1 MATVSFIPESHQS
14 ISAMKAMIE
23 YCLQQKKVADED
35 SGRRLVSGVNCNGE
49 NAFTE
54 FMATKT
60 AHHKKGGMNFYHYVQ
75 SFSPNENISAEQ
87 VNKIGLEFAEK
98 AWPGHEVLV
107 TTHTDV
113 AHLHNHFVINS
124 VHYENGRKL
133 RQSPG
138 TLTKLRSLSDGI
150 CQQHGLSVLEPY
162 KKDGANISSREYRA
176 AAKGD
181 SWKFKLMSD
190 IDFVMN
196 RSGSRAD
203 FMREMQRL
211 GYKVTWTDERK
222 YITFTCPNGM
232 KCRDIRLHDEKYLK
246 EGLEYEFT
254 IRKQHTAELGN
265 GYAEEEKR
273 TDTVRAG
280 TDPVSASGVCDP
292 DRTAQAGEQA
302 AGGRSGISAEA
313 VSDDRTAG
321 DGGGAERSLH
331 QYTEYRGG
339 VYGKDG
345 AGSGDGEPQNGG
357 TDAEPRR
364 TGWEESR
371 AVYFE
376 LLRNSFQE
384 YRDAGQH
391 DRETAPKNIENY
403 DSHGGIGGGAVAAGL
418 RRSEALGARWSRV
431 DWEKK
436 TILLDTKIIEYKE
449 NGKVIVEP
457 VEEMKNKSSRRTL
470 PLPDPVYEMLC
481 EEREKQDLYRRMFK
495 GSYNR
500 KHDDY
505 ICVDQLGGLIRPNRV
520 TQRFAD
526 LIRQYGLRK
535 IRFHDLRHT
544 FASILINQDVP
555 LLNVS
560 TFLGHSDLSTTAN
573 IYAHLDKSKKQES
586 ADVISS
592 IFNKAKE

>member
-14 ISAMKAMIE
+14 ISAMKAVIE

-75 SFSPNENISAEQ
+75 SFSSTESVTAEQ
-87 VNKIGLEFAEK
+87 VHEIGLAFAKK

-150 CQQHGLSVLEPY
+150 CLEHELSVLEPY
-162 KKDGANISSREYRA
+162 KKDGAKISSREYRA

-196 RSGSRAD
+196 RSGNRAD
-203 FMREMQRL
+203 FIREMLRL

-222 YITFTCPNGM
+222 YITFTCPNGI

-246 EGLEYEFT
+246 EVLEHEFT
-254 IRKQHTAELGN
+254 IREQHTAEFGN
-265 GYAEEEKR
+265 GYAEEEKLTDAVR
-273 TDTVRAG
+273 TG
-280 TDPVSASGVCDP
+280 TDPVSAAGVCDP
-292 DRTAQAGEQA
+292 DRTAQAGEQV
-302 AGGRSGISAEA
+302 AGGRGGISAET

-321 DGGGAERSLH
+321 DGGGTERPLH
-331 QYTEYRGG
+331 TDTEYRGG
-339 VYGKDG
+339 IYRKDS

-357 TDAEPRR
+357 ADAEPRR

-376 LLRNSFQE
+376 LLRNPFKE
-384 YRDAGQH
+384 YRDSGQH
-391 DRETAPKNIENY
+391 DRETAPKNFGNY
-403 DSHGGIGGGAVAAGL
+403 DSHNGIGSGAVAAGL
-418 RRSEALGARWSRV
+418 RGILEAGS
-431 DWEKK
+431 
-436 TILLDTKIIEYKE
+436 IIE
-449 NGKVIVEP
+449 G
-457 VEEMKNKSSRRTL
+457 
-470 PLPDPVYEMLC
+470 
-481 EEREKQDLYRRMFK
+481 
-495 GSYNR
+495 
-500 KHDDY
+500 
-505 ICVDQLGGLIRPNRV
+505 
-520 TQRFAD
+520 
-526 LIRQYGLRK
+526 
-535 IRFHDLRHT
+535 
-544 FASILINQDVP
+544 
-555 LLNVS
+555 
-560 TFLGHSDLSTTAN
+560 TA
-573 IYAHLDKSKKQES
+573 
-586 ADVISS
+586 
-592 IFNKAKE
+592 

>member
-14 ISAMKAMIE
+14 ISAMKAVIE
-23 YCLQQKKVADED
+23 YCLQQKKVADAD
-35 SGRRLVSGVNCNGE
+35 SGRRLVSGINCNGE

-75 SFSPNENISAEQ
+75 SFSPSENVTAEQ
-87 VNKIGLEFAEK
+87 VHEIGLAFAEK

-138 TLTKLRSLSDGI
+138 TLTKLRALSDGI
-150 CQQHGLSVLEPY
+150 CQQHGLSLLEPY

-203 FMREMQRL
+203 FIREMQRL

-232 KCRDIRLHDEKYLK
+232 KCRDVRLHDEKYLK
-246 EGLEYEFT
+246 EVLEYEFT
-254 IRKQHTAELGN
+254 IRKQHTAEHGN
-265 GYAEEEKR
+265 GNAEEGKR
-273 TDTVRAG
+273 TDSIRTG
-280 TDPVSASGVCDP
+280 KDSVSTAGVCDP
-292 DRTAQAGEQA
+292 DRTAQTGEQT
-302 AGGRSGISAEA
+302 AGGRSGISAET

-321 DGGGAERSLH
+321 DGGGTERPLH

-345 AGSGDGEPQNGG
+345 AGSGNGEPQDGSA
-357 TDAEPRR
+357 DAKSRR

-376 LLRNSFQE
+376 LLRNTFKE
-384 YRDAGQH
+384 YRDAGRH
-391 DRETAPKNIENY
+391 DRETAPKNIENN
-403 DSHGGIGGGAVAAGL
+403 DSHGGIGSGAVAVGL
-418 RRSEALGARWSRV
+418 RGILEAGSIIDDTAEDPEERRKRIEAQENASNLGAVIGLAVGVLSAAA
-431 DWEKK
+431 DSEEDITAEENNEP
-436 TILLDTKIIEYKE
+436 TIT
-449 NGKVIVEP
+449 
-457 VEEMKNKSSRRTL
+457 M
-470 PLPDPVYEMLC
+470 
-481 EEREKQDLYRRMFK
+481 
-495 GSYNR
+495 
-500 KHDDY
+500 
-505 ICVDQLGGLIRPNRV
+505 
-520 TQRFAD
+520 
-526 LIRQYGLRK
+526 
-535 IRFHDLRHT
+535 
-544 FASILINQDVP
+544 
-555 LLNVS
+555 
-560 TFLGHSDLSTTAN
+560 
-573 IYAHLDKSKKQES
+573 
-586 ADVISS
+586 
-592 IFNKAKE
+592 

>member
-14 ISAMKAMIE
+14 ISAMKAVIE

-35 SGRRLVSGVNCNGE
+35 SGRRLVSSVNCNGE

-75 SFSPNENISAEQ
+75 SFSPSERVTAEQ
-87 VNKIGLEFAEK
+87 VHEIGLAFAKK

-107 TTHTDV
+107 TTHTDT

-124 VHYENGRKL
+124 VHYENGSKL

-138 TLTKLRSLSDGI
+138 TLTKLRALSDGI

-246 EGLEYEFT
+246 EVLEYEFT

-265 GYAEEEKR
+265 GYAEEEKHADAVR
-273 TDTVRAG
+273 TG
-280 TDPVSASGVCDP
+280 TDSVSAAGVCDP
-292 DRTAQAGEQA
+292 DRTAQAGEQT
-302 AGGRSGISAEA
+302 AGGCGGISAET

-321 DGGGAERSLH
+321 DGGGAERPLH
-331 QYTEYRGG
+331 PDTEYRGG
-339 VYGKDG
+339 IYGKDST
-345 AGSGDGEPQNGG
+345 GSGDGEPQNDGA
-357 TDAEPRR
+357 DAKPHR

-376 LLRNSFQE
+376 LLRNPFQE

-391 DRETAPKNIENY
+391 GGETAPKNFENY
-403 DSHGGIGGGAVAAGL
+403 DSHGGIGSGAVAAGL
-418 RRSEALGARWSRV
+418 RGILEVGSIIDGTAEDPEERRKRIEAQENASNLGAVIGLAVGILTAAADSEE
-431 DWEKK
+431 DMTDEENDEP
-436 TILLDTKIIEYKE
+436 TIK
-449 NGKVIVEP
+449 
-457 VEEMKNKSSRRTL
+457 M
-470 PLPDPVYEMLC
+470 
-481 EEREKQDLYRRMFK
+481 
-495 GSYNR
+495 
-500 KHDDY
+500 
-505 ICVDQLGGLIRPNRV
+505 
-520 TQRFAD
+520 
-526 LIRQYGLRK
+526 
-535 IRFHDLRHT
+535 
-544 FASILINQDVP
+544 
-555 LLNVS
+555 
-560 TFLGHSDLSTTAN
+560 
-573 IYAHLDKSKKQES
+573 
-586 ADVISS
+586 
-592 IFNKAKE
+592 

>member
-1 MATVSFIPESHQS
+1 MAIVNFIPESNQS
-14 ISAMKAMIE
+14 ISAMKAVID
-23 YCLQQKKVADED
+23 YCLQQKKVADAD
-35 SGRRLVSGVNCNGE
+35 SGRRLVSGVNCSGE

-60 AHHKKGGMNFYHYVQ
+60 AHHKKGGINFYHYVQ

-87 VNKIGLEFAEK
+87 VHKIGLEFAEK

-107 TTHTDV
+107 TTHTDT

-124 VHYENGRKL
+124 VHYEHGRKL
-133 RQSPG
+133 RQNPG

-196 RSGSRAD
+196 HSGSRTD

-222 YITFTCPNGM
+222 YITFTYPNGM

-246 EGLEYEFT
+246 EVLEYEFA
-254 IRKQHTAELGN
+254 IRKQRTAEFGN
-265 GYAEEEKR
+265 GYAEEEKH

-280 TDPVSASGVCDP
+280 TDPVSTAGVCDP

-302 AGGRSGISAEA
+302 AGGCGGISTET

-321 DGGGAERSLH
+321 DGGGTERPLH
-331 QYTEYRGG
+331 PNTEYRGG
-339 VYGKDG
+339 VYGKYSTG
-345 AGSGDGEPQNGG
+345 GGDGEPQNDGA
-357 TDAEPRR
+357 DAEPRR

-376 LLRNSFQE
+376 LLRNPFKE

-391 DRETAPKNIENY
+391 DRETAPKNFENY
-403 DSHGGIGGGAVAAGL
+403 DSHGGIGSGAVAAGL
-418 RRSEALGARWSRV
+418 RGVLEAGSIIENTCEDPEERRKRIEAEENASNLGAV
-431 DWEKK
+431 IGLAVG
-436 TILLDTKIIEYKE
+436 ILAAATDTYEDMTAEE
-449 NGKVIVEP
+449 NDEP
-457 VEEMKNKSSRRTL
+457 TMK
-470 PLPDPVYEMLC
+470 M
-481 EEREKQDLYRRMFK
+481 
-495 GSYNR
+495 
-500 KHDDY
+500 
-505 ICVDQLGGLIRPNRV
+505 
-520 TQRFAD
+520 
-526 LIRQYGLRK
+526 
-535 IRFHDLRHT
+535 
-544 FASILINQDVP
+544 
-555 LLNVS
+555 
-560 TFLGHSDLSTTAN
+560 
-573 IYAHLDKSKKQES
+573 
-586 ADVISS
+586 
-592 IFNKAKE
+592 

>member
-1 MATVSFIPESHQS
+1 MATVSFIPESRQS
-14 ISAMKAMIE
+14 ISAMKAVIE

-54 FMATKT
+54 FVATKT

-75 SFSPNENISAEQ
+75 SFSPSESVTAEQ
-87 VNKIGLEFAEK
+87 VHEIGLAFAKK

-133 RQSPG
+133 RQNPG

-150 CQQHGLSVLEPY
+150 CQQHGLSVLEQY

-196 RSGSRAD
+196 RSGNRAD
-203 FMREMQRL
+203 FIREMQRL

-246 EGLEYEFT
+246 EVLEYEFT

-265 GYAEEEKR
+265 GYAEEEKHA
-273 TDTVRAG
+273 DAVRAG
-280 TDPVSASGVCDP
+280 TDSVSAAGVCDP
-292 DRTAQAGEQA
+292 DRTAKTGKQT
-302 AGGRSGISAEA
+302 AGGRGGVSAET

-321 DGGGAERSLH
+321 DGGRTERPLY

-339 VYGKDG
+339 VYGKDS
-345 AGSGDGEPQNGG
+345 AGGGDGEPQDGG
-357 TDAEPRR
+357 ADAKPRR

-376 LLRNSFQE
+376 LLRNPFKE

-391 DRETAPKNIENY
+391 DRETAPKNFENY
-403 DSHGGIGGGAVAAGL
+403 DSHGGIGSGAVAAGL
-418 RRSEALGARWSRV
+418 RGVLEAGSIIENTYEDPEERRKRIEAEENASNLGAV
-431 DWEKK
+431 
-436 TILLDTKIIEYKE
+436 IGLAAGIIAVATDS
-449 NGKVIVEP
+449 GDDIS
-457 VEEMKNKSSRRTL
+457 VEENEEPIM
-470 PLPDPVYEMLC
+470 EM
-481 EEREKQDLYRRMFK
+481 
-495 GSYNR
+495 
-500 KHDDY
+500 
-505 ICVDQLGGLIRPNRV
+505 
-520 TQRFAD
+520 
-526 LIRQYGLRK
+526 
-535 IRFHDLRHT
+535 
-544 FASILINQDVP
+544 
-555 LLNVS
+555 
-560 TFLGHSDLSTTAN
+560 
-573 IYAHLDKSKKQES
+573 
-586 ADVISS
+586 
-592 IFNKAKE
+592 

>member
-1 MATVSFIPESHQS
+1 MATVSFIPESRQS
-14 ISAMKAMIE
+14 ISAMKAVTE

-75 SFSPNENISAEQ
+75 SFSPAESVTAEQ
-87 VNKIGLEFAEK
+87 VHEIGLAFAKK

-124 VHYENGRKL
+124 VHYENGMKL
-133 RQSPG
+133 RQNPG

-150 CQQHGLSVLEPY
+150 CQQYGLSVLEPY

-203 FMREMQRL
+203 FIREMQRL
-211 GYKVTWTDERK
+211 GYKVTWADERK

-246 EGLEYEFT
+246 EVLEHEFT

-265 GYAEEEKR
+265 GYAEEEKYTDAVR
-273 TDTVRAG
+273 TG
-280 TDPVSASGVCDP
+280 TDSVSAAGVCDP
-292 DRTAQAGEQA
+292 DRTAQVGEQT
-302 AGGRSGISAEA
+302 AGGCGGISAET
-313 VSDDRTAG
+313 VSDDRTVG
-321 DGGGAERSLH
+321 DGGGAERPLH
-331 QYTEYRGG
+331 QYTKYRGG
-339 VYGKDG
+339 VYGKDS
-345 AGSGDGEPQNGG
+345 AGSGDGEPQNDGA
-357 TDAEPRR
+357 DAKPHR

-376 LLRNSFQE
+376 LLRNPFKE

-391 DRETAPKNIENY
+391 DRESAPKNIKNY
-403 DSHGGIGGGAVAAGL
+403 DSHGGIDSGAVAAGL
-418 RRSEALGARWSRV
+418 RGILEAGSIIDGTAEDPEERRKRIEAQEDASNLGAVIGLAVGILTAAADSEE
-431 DWEKK
+431 DMTGEENDEP
-436 TILLDTKIIEYKE
+436 TIK
-449 NGKVIVEP
+449 
-457 VEEMKNKSSRRTL
+457 M
-470 PLPDPVYEMLC
+470 
-481 EEREKQDLYRRMFK
+481 
-495 GSYNR
+495 
-500 KHDDY
+500 
-505 ICVDQLGGLIRPNRV
+505 
-520 TQRFAD
+520 
-526 LIRQYGLRK
+526 
-535 IRFHDLRHT
+535 
-544 FASILINQDVP
+544 
-555 LLNVS
+555 
-560 TFLGHSDLSTTAN
+560 
-573 IYAHLDKSKKQES
+573 
-586 ADVISS
+586 
-592 IFNKAKE
+592 

>member
-14 ISAMKAMIE
+14 ISAMKAVID
-23 YCLQQKKVADED
+23 YCLQQKKVADAD

-49 NAFTE
+49 NVFTE

-75 SFSPNENISAEQ
+75 SFSPSESVTAEQ
-87 VNKIGLEFAEK
+87 VHEIGLAFAKK

-124 VHYENGRKL
+124 VHYENGSKL
-133 RQSPG
+133 RQNPG
-138 TLTKLRSLSDGI
+138 TLTKLRALSDGI
-150 CQQHGLSVLEPY
+150 CQRHGLSVLEPY

-196 RSGSRAD
+196 RSGSRTD

-246 EGLEYEFT
+246 EVLEHEFT

-265 GYAEEEKR
+265 GYAEEEKHA
-273 TDTVRAG
+273 DAIRAR
-280 TDPVSASGVCDP
+280 TDPVSAAGVCNP
-292 DRTAQAGEQA
+292 NRTAQAGEQA
-302 AGGRSGISAEA
+302 AGGRGGVSAET

-321 DGGGAERSLH
+321 DGGGAERPLH
-331 QYTEYRGG
+331 PDTEYRGG
-339 VYGKDG
+339 VYGKDST
-345 AGSGDGEPQNGG
+345 GSGDGEPQNDGA
-357 TDAEPRR
+357 DAKLHR

-376 LLRNSFQE
+376 LLRNPFKE

-391 DRETAPKNIENY
+391 DRESAPKNIKNY
-403 DSHGGIGGGAVAAGL
+403 DSHGGIDSGAVAAGL
-418 RRSEALGARWSRV
+418 RGILEAGSIIDGTAEDPEERRKRIEAQEDASNLGAVIGLAVGILTAAADSEE
-431 DWEKK
+431 DMTGEENDEP
-436 TILLDTKIIEYKE
+436 TIK
-449 NGKVIVEP
+449 
-457 VEEMKNKSSRRTL
+457 M
-470 PLPDPVYEMLC
+470 
-481 EEREKQDLYRRMFK
+481 
-495 GSYNR
+495 
-500 KHDDY
+500 
-505 ICVDQLGGLIRPNRV
+505 
-520 TQRFAD
+520 
-526 LIRQYGLRK
+526 
-535 IRFHDLRHT
+535 
-544 FASILINQDVP
+544 
-555 LLNVS
+555 
-560 TFLGHSDLSTTAN
+560 
-573 IYAHLDKSKKQES
+573 
-586 ADVISS
+586 
-592 IFNKAKE
+592 

>member
-1 MATVSFIPESHQS
+1 MATVSFIPESRQS
-14 ISAMKAMIE
+14 ISAMKAVIE

-35 SGRRLVSGVNCNGE
+35 SGRRLVSGVNCSGE
-49 NAFTE
+49 NAFME

-75 SFSPNENISAEQ
+75 SFSPSESVTAEQ
-87 VNKIGLEFAEK
+87 VHEIGLAFAKK

-133 RQSPG
+133 RQNPG
-138 TLTKLRSLSDGI
+138 TLTKLRALSDGI

-246 EGLEYEFT
+246 EVLEYEFT

-280 TDPVSASGVCDP
+280 TDSVSAAGVCDP
-292 DRTAQAGEQA
+292 DRAAQAGEQT
-302 AGGRSGISAEA
+302 AGGRGGISAEA
-313 VSDDRTAG
+313 VSADRTIG
-321 DGGGAERSLH
+321 DGGGAEHHCINIQNIEAEYMEKTVREVVTENRKTTAQMQNLVEQAGKNQEQFILNCSETLSKSTAALDGAIEKLH
-331 QYTEYRGG
+331 QKILKIMIT
-339 VYGKDG
+339 
-345 AGSGDGEPQNGG
+345 
-357 TDAEPRR
+357 T
-364 TGWEESR
+364 
-371 AVYFE
+371 AV
-376 LLRNSFQE
+376 S
-384 YRDAGQH
+384 
-391 DRETAPKNIENY
+391 
-403 DSHGGIGGGAVAAGL
+403 AVAL
-418 RRSEALGARWSRV
+418 S
-431 DWEKK
+431 
-436 TILLDTKIIEYKE
+436 LLVCAVFWKLA
-449 NGKVIVEP
+449 V
-457 VEEMKNKSSRRTL
+457 
-470 PLPDPVYEMLC
+470 
-481 EEREKQDLYRRMFK
+481 
-495 GSYNR
+495 
-500 KHDDY
+500 
-505 ICVDQLGGLIRPNRV
+505 
-520 TQRFAD
+520 
-526 LIRQYGLRK
+526 
-535 IRFHDLRHT
+535 
-544 FASILINQDVP
+544 
-555 LLNVS
+555 
-560 TFLGHSDLSTTAN
+560 
-573 IYAHLDKSKKQES
+573 
-586 ADVISS
+586 
-592 IFNKAKE
+592 

>member
-1 MATVSFIPESHQS
+1 MATVSFIPESGQS
-14 ISAMKAMIE
+14 ISAMKAVIE

-35 SGRRLVSGVNCNGE
+35 GGRRLVSGVNCNGE

-75 SFSPNENISAEQ
+75 SFSPSERVTAEQ
-87 VNKIGLEFAEK
+87 VHEIGLAFAKK

-138 TLTKLRSLSDGI
+138 TLTKLRALSDGI

-196 RSGSRAD
+196 HSGSRAD

-211 GYKVTWTDERK
+211 GYKVTWTYERK

-246 EGLEYEFT
+246 EVLEYEFT

-273 TDTVRAG
+273 TDTVRTG
-280 TDPVSASGVCDP
+280 TDPVSAAGVCDP
-292 DRTAQAGEQA
+292 DRAAQAGEQA
-302 AGGRSGISAEA
+302 AGGRGGVSAET

-321 DGGGAERSLH
+321 DGGGTERSLH
-331 QYTEYRGG
+331 PDTEYRGG

-345 AGSGDGEPQNGG
+345 AGSGDGDPQDGG
-357 TDAEPRR
+357 ADAKPRR

-376 LLRNSFQE
+376 LLRNPFKE

-391 DRETAPKNIENY
+391 DRETAPKNFENY
-403 DSHGGIGGGAVAAGL
+403 DSHGGIGGSTVAAGL
-418 RRSEALGARWSRV
+418 RGILEAGSIIDGTAEDPEERRKRIEAQENASNLGAVIGLAVGILTAAADSEE
-431 DWEKK
+431 DMTAEENDEP
-436 TILLDTKIIEYKE
+436 TI
-449 NGKVIVEP
+449 
-457 VEEMKNKSSRRTL
+457 M
-470 PLPDPVYEMLC
+470 M
-481 EEREKQDLYRRMFK
+481 
-495 GSYNR
+495 
-500 KHDDY
+500 
-505 ICVDQLGGLIRPNRV
+505 
-520 TQRFAD
+520 
-526 LIRQYGLRK
+526 
-535 IRFHDLRHT
+535 
-544 FASILINQDVP
+544 
-555 LLNVS
+555 
-560 TFLGHSDLSTTAN
+560 
-573 IYAHLDKSKKQES
+573 
-586 ADVISS
+586 
-592 IFNKAKE
+592 

>member
-14 ISAMKAMIE
+14 ISAMKAVIE

-133 RQSPG
+133 RQNPG

-150 CQQHGLSVLEPY
+150 CQQYGLSVLEPY

-196 RSGSRAD
+196 RSGSKND

-232 KCRDIRLHDEKYLK
+232 KCRDIRLHEEKYLK
-246 EGLEYEFT
+246 EVLEYEFT
-254 IRKQHTAELGN
+254 IRKRLTAEFGN
-265 GYAEEEKR
+265 GYAEEEKHA
-273 TDTVRAG
+273 DAVRAG
-280 TDPVSASGVCDP
+280 ADPVSAAGVCDP
-292 DRTAQAGEQA
+292 DRTAQAGEQV
-302 AGGRSGISAEA
+302 AGGCGGISAKA
-313 VSDDRTAG
+313 VSADRTAG
-321 DGGGAERSLH
+321 NMGGTERPLH
-331 QYTEYRGG
+331 KDTEYRGG
-339 VYGKDG
+339 IYGYDSAGDSDRQQRNDG
-345 AGSGDGEPQNGG
+345 A
-357 TDAEPRR
+357 DAETRR
-364 TGWEESR
+364 TGWEKSR

-376 LLRNSFQE
+376 LLRNPFEE

-391 DRETAPKNIENY
+391 DRETTPKNFENY
-403 DSHGGIGGGAVAAGL
+403 DSHGDIGGSAVGLGLRGVLEAGSIIENTCEDPEERRKRIEAGENASNFGAVIGLAVGILTAA
-418 RRSEALGARWSRV
+418 
-431 DWEKK
+431 
-436 TILLDTKIIEYKE
+436 TDTDANMTAEE
-449 NGKVIVEP
+449 NDEP
-457 VEEMKNKSSRRTL
+457 TMK
-470 PLPDPVYEMLC
+470 M
-481 EEREKQDLYRRMFK
+481 
-495 GSYNR
+495 
-500 KHDDY
+500 
-505 ICVDQLGGLIRPNRV
+505 
-520 TQRFAD
+520 
-526 LIRQYGLRK
+526 
-535 IRFHDLRHT
+535 
-544 FASILINQDVP
+544 
-555 LLNVS
+555 
-560 TFLGHSDLSTTAN
+560 
-573 IYAHLDKSKKQES
+573 
-586 ADVISS
+586 
-592 IFNKAKE
+592 

>member
-14 ISAMKAMIE
+14 ISAMKAVIE
-23 YCLQQKKVADED
+23 YCLQQKKVADAD

-75 SFSPNENISAEQ
+75 SFSPSESVTAEQ
-87 VNKIGLEFAEK
+87 VHEIGLAFAKK

-113 AHLHNHFVINS
+113 SHLHNHFVINS
-124 VHYENGRKL
+124 VHYENGMKL
-133 RQSPG
+133 RQNPG
-138 TLTKLRSLSDGI
+138 TLTKLRALSDGI
-150 CQQHGLSVLEPY
+150 CQQHGLGVLEPY

-203 FMREMQRL
+203 FIREMQRL

-246 EGLEYEFT
+246 EVLEYEFT
-254 IRKQHTAELGN
+254 IRKQQTAEFGN
-265 GYAEEEKR
+265 GYAEKEKHADAVR
-273 TDTVRAG
+273 TGADTVSAAG
-280 TDPVSASGVCDP
+280 ICDP

-302 AGGRSGISAEA
+302 AGGRGGVSAEA

-321 DGGGAERSLH
+321 DGGGAERPLH

-339 VYGKDG
+339 IYGYDSAGDSDRQQRNDG
-345 AGSGDGEPQNGG
+345 A
-357 TDAEPRR
+357 DAETRR

-376 LLRNSFQE
+376 LLRNLFKE
-384 YRDAGQH
+384 YRDAEQY
-391 DRETAPKNIENY
+391 DQESATENY
-403 DSHGGIGGGAVAAGL
+403 ENNDRHSGIGGSAVAAGL
-418 RRSEALGARWSRV
+418 RGVLEAGSIIDGTAEDPEERRKRIEAEENASNLGAV
-431 DWEKK
+431 IGLAVG
-436 TILLDTKIIEYKE
+436 ILTAAADSEEDMTAEE
-449 NGKVIVEP
+449 NDGP
-457 VEEMKNKSSRRTL
+457 TMK
-470 PLPDPVYEMLC
+470 M
-481 EEREKQDLYRRMFK
+481 
-495 GSYNR
+495 
-500 KHDDY
+500 
-505 ICVDQLGGLIRPNRV
+505 
-520 TQRFAD
+520 
-526 LIRQYGLRK
+526 
-535 IRFHDLRHT
+535 
-544 FASILINQDVP
+544 
-555 LLNVS
+555 
-560 TFLGHSDLSTTAN
+560 
-573 IYAHLDKSKKQES
+573 
-586 ADVISS
+586 
-592 IFNKAKE
+592 

>member
-14 ISAMKAMIE
+14 ISAMKAVIE

-75 SFSPNENISAEQ
+75 SFSPSESVTAEQ
-87 VNKIGLEFAEK
+87 VHEIGLAFAK
-98 AWPGHEVLV
+98 IAWPGHEVLV

-133 RQSPG
+133 RQNPG

-150 CQQHGLSVLEPY
+150 CQQYGLSVLEPY
-162 KKDGANISSREYRA
+162 KKDGAKISSREYRA

-190 IDFVMN
+190 IDF
-196 RSGSRAD
+196 
-203 FMREMQRL
+203 MREMQRL
-211 GYKVTWTDERK
+211 GYKVTCTDERK

-246 EGLEYEFT
+246 EVLEYEFT

-265 GYAEEEKR
+265 GYAEEEKHA
-273 TDTVRAG
+273 DAVRAG
-280 TDPVSASGVCDP
+280 TDPVSAAGVCDP
-292 DRTAQAGEQA
+292 DRTAQAGEQT
-302 AGGRSGISAEA
+302 AGGCGGVSAEA

-321 DGGGAERSLH
+321 DGGGTERSLH
-331 QYTEYRGG
+331 PDTEYRGG

-345 AGSGDGEPQNGG
+345 AGSGDGEPQDDGA
-357 TDAEPRR
+357 DAEPRR
-364 TGWEESR
+364 TGWEGSR

-376 LLRNSFQE
+376 LLRNPFKE
-384 YRDAGQH
+384 YKDAGQH

-403 DSHGGIGGGAVAAGL
+403 DSHGGIGGGAVATGL
-418 RRSEALGARWSRV
+418 RGILEAGSIIDGTAEDPEERRKRIEAQENAFNLGAVIGLAVGILTAAADSEE
-431 DWEKK
+431 DMTDEENDEP
-436 TILLDTKIIEYKE
+436 TIK
-449 NGKVIVEP
+449 
-457 VEEMKNKSSRRTL
+457 M
-470 PLPDPVYEMLC
+470 
-481 EEREKQDLYRRMFK
+481 
-495 GSYNR
+495 
-500 KHDDY
+500 
-505 ICVDQLGGLIRPNRV
+505 
-520 TQRFAD
+520 
-526 LIRQYGLRK
+526 
-535 IRFHDLRHT
+535 
-544 FASILINQDVP
+544 
-555 LLNVS
+555 
-560 TFLGHSDLSTTAN
+560 
-573 IYAHLDKSKKQES
+573 
-586 ADVISS
+586 
-592 IFNKAKE
+592 

>member
-14 ISAMKAMIE
+14 ISAMKAVIE

-75 SFSPNENISAEQ
+75 SFSPSERVTAEQ
-87 VNKIGLEFAEK
+87 VHEIGLAFAKK

-107 TTHTDV
+107 TTHTDT

-133 RQSPG
+133 RQKPG

-181 SWKFKLMSD
+181 SWKFKMMSD
-190 IDFVMN
+190 IDFIQ
-196 RSGSRAD
+196 
-203 FMREMQRL
+203 EMQRL

-254 IRKQHTAELGN
+254 IRKQHTAELSN
-265 GYAEEEKR
+265 GYAEEEKH
-273 TDTVRAG
+273 TDAVRAG
-280 TDPVSASGVCDP
+280 TDPVSAAGVCDP

-302 AGGRSGISAEA
+302 ACGRGGVSAEA

-331 QYTEYRGG
+331 PDTEYRGG
-339 VYGKDG
+339 VYGKDS
-345 AGSGDGEPQNGG
+345 AGSGNGEPQNGG
-357 TDAEPRR
+357 ADAEPHR

-376 LLRNSFQE
+376 LLRNPFKE
-384 YRDAGQH
+384 YRDAGKH
-391 DRETAPKNIENY
+391 GGETAPKNFENY
-403 DSHGGIGGGAVAAGL
+403 DSHGGIGSGAVAAGL
-418 RRSEALGARWSRV
+418 RGILEAGSIIDGTAEDPEERRKRIKAQENASNLGAV
-431 DWEKK
+431 IGLAVG
-436 TILLDTKIIEYKE
+436 IL
-449 NGKVIVEP
+449 
-457 VEEMKNKSSRRTL
+457 
-470 PLPDPVYEMLC
+470 
-481 EEREKQDLYRRMFK
+481 
-495 GSYNR
+495 
-500 KHDDY
+500 
-505 ICVDQLGGLIRPNRV
+505 
-520 TQRFAD
+520 
-526 LIRQYGLRK
+526 
-535 IRFHDLRHT
+535 
-544 FASILINQDVP
+544 
-555 LLNVS
+555 
-560 TFLGHSDLSTTAN
+560 TTAVDN
-573 IYAHLDKSKKQES
+573 EEDMTAEENDGPTM
-586 ADVISS
+586 
-592 IFNKAKE
+592 NM

>member
-1 MATVSFIPESHQS
+1 MATVSYIPESHQS
-14 ISAMKAMIE
+14 ISAMKAVIE

-35 SGRRLVSGVNCNGE
+35 SGRRWVSGVNCNGE

-75 SFSPNENISAEQ
+75 SFSPSESVTAEQ
-87 VNKIGLEFAEK
+87 VHEIGLEFAKK

-107 TTHTDV
+107 TMHTDV

-133 RQSPG
+133 RQNPG
-138 TLTKLRSLSDGI
+138 TLTKLRALSDSI
-150 CQQHGLSVLEPY
+150 CQQHWLSVLEPY

-203 FMREMQRL
+203 FIREMQRL
-211 GYKVTWTDERK
+211 GYGVTWTDERK

-246 EGLEYEFT
+246 EVLEYEFT

-265 GYAEEEKR
+265 GYAEEEKH
-273 TDTVRAG
+273 TDA
-280 TDPVSASGVCDP
+280 
-292 DRTAQAGEQA
+292 AGEQA
-302 AGGRSGISAEA
+302 AGGCSGVSAET

-321 DGGGAERSLH
+321 DGGRTERPLH
-331 QYTEYRGG
+331 TDTEYRGG

-345 AGSGDGEPQNGG
+345 AGSGDGEPQNGVS
-357 TDAEPRR
+357 DAEPRR

-376 LLRNSFQE
+376 LLRNPFKE

-418 RRSEALGARWSRV
+418 RGILAAGSIIDSNAEDPEERRKRIEAQENASNLGAVIGLAVGILTAAADSEE
-431 DWEKK
+431 DITAEENDEP
-436 TILLDTKIIEYKE
+436 TIT
-449 NGKVIVEP
+449 
-457 VEEMKNKSSRRTL
+457 M
-470 PLPDPVYEMLC
+470 
-481 EEREKQDLYRRMFK
+481 
-495 GSYNR
+495 
-500 KHDDY
+500 
-505 ICVDQLGGLIRPNRV
+505 
-520 TQRFAD
+520 
-526 LIRQYGLRK
+526 
-535 IRFHDLRHT
+535 
-544 FASILINQDVP
+544 
-555 LLNVS
+555 
-560 TFLGHSDLSTTAN
+560 
-573 IYAHLDKSKKQES
+573 
-586 ADVISS
+586 
-592 IFNKAKE
+592 

>member
-1 MATVSFIPESHQS
+1 MATVNFIPESNQS
-14 ISAMKAMIE
+14 ISAMKAVID

-35 SGRRLVSGVNCNGE
+35 SGRRLVSGINCNGE

-60 AHHKKGGMNFYHYVQ
+60 AHRKKNGMNFYHYVQ

-87 VNKIGLEFAEK
+87 VHKIGLEFAEK

-107 TTHTDV
+107 TTHTD
-113 AHLHNHFVINS
+113 AEHLHNHFVINS

-133 RQSPG
+133 RQNPG

-150 CQQHGLSVLEPY
+150 CQQYGLSVLKPY

-196 RSGSRAD
+196 RSGSRTD

-232 KCRDIRLHDEKYLK
+232 KCRDVRLHDEKYLK
-246 EGLEYEFT
+246 EVLEYEFT

-280 TDPVSASGVCDP
+280 TDSVSAAGVCDP
-292 DRTAQAGEQA
+292 DRTAETGKQT
-302 AGGRSGISAEA
+302 AGGRGGVSAET

-321 DGGGAERSLH
+321 DGGGTERPLH

-345 AGSGDGEPQNGG
+345 ARSGNGEPQNGG
-357 TDAEPRR
+357 ADAKPRR

-376 LLRNSFQE
+376 LLRNPFKE
-384 YRDAGQH
+384 YQDAGQH
-391 DRETAPKNIENY
+391 DRETTPKNIENY

-418 RRSEALGARWSRV
+418 RGILEAGSIIDGTAEDPEERRKRIEAQENASNLGAV
-431 DWEKK
+431 IGFAVG
-436 TILLDTKIIEYKE
+436 ILSAAANSEEDMSAEE
-449 NGKVIVEP
+449 NDGP
-457 VEEMKNKSSRRTL
+457 TMK
-470 PLPDPVYEMLC
+470 M
-481 EEREKQDLYRRMFK
+481 
-495 GSYNR
+495 
-500 KHDDY
+500 
-505 ICVDQLGGLIRPNRV
+505 
-520 TQRFAD
+520 
-526 LIRQYGLRK
+526 
-535 IRFHDLRHT
+535 
-544 FASILINQDVP
+544 
-555 LLNVS
+555 
-560 TFLGHSDLSTTAN
+560 
-573 IYAHLDKSKKQES
+573 
-586 ADVISS
+586 
-592 IFNKAKE
+592 

>member
-1 MATVSFIPESHQS
+1 MATVSFISESHQS
-14 ISAMKAMIE
+14 ISAMKAVID
-23 YCLQQKKVADED
+23 YCLQQKKVADAD

-49 NAFTE
+49 NTFTE

-75 SFSPNENISAEQ
+75 SFSPSESVTAEQ
-87 VNKIGLEFAEK
+87 VHEIGLAFAKK

-107 TTHTDV
+107 TTHTDT
-113 AHLHNHFVINS
+113 AHLHNHFFINS
-124 VHYENGRKL
+124 VHYENGSKL

-138 TLTKLRSLSDGI
+138 TLTKLRALSDGI

-162 KKDGANISSREYRA
+162 KKDGANISSREYCA

-222 YITFTCPNGM
+222 YITFTCPKGM

-246 EGLEYEFT
+246 EVLEYEFT

-265 GYAEEEKR
+265 GYAEEGKR
-273 TDTVRAG
+273 TDSIRIGKDSVSTAGVRN
-280 TDPVSASGVCDP
+280 S
-292 DRTAQAGEQA
+292 DRAAGEGTQTV
-302 AGGRSGISAEA
+302 GGRSGISAETLSA
-313 VSDDRTAG
+313 DREVG
-321 DGGGAERSLH
+321 DEGGTDRPLH
-331 QYTEYRGG
+331 QYTEYRGR

-345 AGSGDGEPQNGG
+345 AGSGDREPQNDGADG
-357 TDAEPRR
+357 KPHR

-376 LLRNSFQE
+376 LLRNPFKE

-403 DSHGGIGGGAVAAGL
+403 DSHGGIGSGAVAAGL
-418 RRSEALGARWSRV
+418 RGILEAGSIIDGTGEDPEERRKRIEAQENASNLGAV
-431 DWEKK
+431 IGLAVG
-436 TILLDTKIIEYKE
+436 ILTAADTDEDITAEE
-449 NGKVIVEP
+449 NDEP
-457 VEEMKNKSSRRTL
+457 TMN
-470 PLPDPVYEMLC
+470 M
-481 EEREKQDLYRRMFK
+481 
-495 GSYNR
+495 
-500 KHDDY
+500 
-505 ICVDQLGGLIRPNRV
+505 
-520 TQRFAD
+520 
-526 LIRQYGLRK
+526 
-535 IRFHDLRHT
+535 
-544 FASILINQDVP
+544 
-555 LLNVS
+555 
-560 TFLGHSDLSTTAN
+560 
-573 IYAHLDKSKKQES
+573 
-586 ADVISS
+586 
-592 IFNKAKE
+592 

>member
-1 MATVSFIPESHQS
+1 MATVSFIPESRQS
-14 ISAMKAMIE
+14 ISAMKAVIE

-35 SGRRLVSGVNCNGE
+35 SGRRLVSGVNCNSE

-75 SFSPNENISAEQ
+75 SFSPAESVTAEQ
-87 VNKIGLEFAEK
+87 VHEIGLAFAKK

-138 TLTKLRSLSDGI
+138 TLTELRSLSDGI
-150 CQQHGLSVLEPY
+150 CQQHGLSVLKPY
-162 KKDGANISSREYRA
+162 QKDGANISSREYRA

-203 FMREMQRL
+203 FIREMQRL

-246 EGLEYEFT
+246 EVLEYEFT

-273 TDTVRAG
+273 TDAVRTG
-280 TDPVSASGVCDP
+280 TDPVSAAGVCDP
-292 DRTAQAGEQA
+292 DRAAQAGKQA
-302 AGGRSGISAEA
+302 AGGCGGVSAET

-321 DGGGAERSLH
+321 DGGGTERPL
-331 QYTEYRGG
+331 YPDTEYRSG

-345 AGSGDGEPQNGG
+345 AGSGDGEPQDG
-357 TDAEPRR
+357 DADTKPRR

-376 LLRNSFQE
+376 LLRNPFKE

-403 DSHGGIGGGAVAAGL
+403 DSHGGIGSGAVAAGL
-418 RRSEALGARWSRV
+418 RGILEAGSIIDGTAEDPEERRKRIEAQENASNLGAVIGLAVGILTAAADSEE
-431 DWEKK
+431 DITAEENDEP
-436 TILLDTKIIEYKE
+436 TIK
-449 NGKVIVEP
+449 
-457 VEEMKNKSSRRTL
+457 M
-470 PLPDPVYEMLC
+470 
-481 EEREKQDLYRRMFK
+481 
-495 GSYNR
+495 
-500 KHDDY
+500 
-505 ICVDQLGGLIRPNRV
+505 
-520 TQRFAD
+520 
-526 LIRQYGLRK
+526 
-535 IRFHDLRHT
+535 
-544 FASILINQDVP
+544 
-555 LLNVS
+555 
-560 TFLGHSDLSTTAN
+560 
-573 IYAHLDKSKKQES
+573 
-586 ADVISS
+586 
-592 IFNKAKE
+592 